1 MKISFPGAAEEVTG
15 SCYLVETHSVRFLV
29 DCGLFQGAGTATRQ
43 SVRRTRR
50 TFNGA
55 RVCSGHSRA
64 IQLEC
69 RGSRQAFLF
78 RVRQIMNQASS
89 HQAASSKW
97 RQDRCQYTGQA
108 RVIDNLFVFPTAFA
122 SSRFVSQS
130 RGIRYRLR
138 EICRLGKQHM
148 EQTPVHRHIVYGSE
162 PEPYAIIRL
171 PQFLYF
177 PR

>member
-1 MKISFPGAAEEVTG
+1 LPTAISLRRKHAATRRINWGERLGVMKISFPGAAEEVTG

-108 RVIDNLFVFPTAFA
+108 RVIDNLFFLQLPSHQVDSFRNHVAYGTAF
-122 SSRFVSQS
+122 V
-130 RGIRYRLR
+130 
-138 EICRLGKQHM
+138 K
-148 EQTPVHRHIVYGSE
+148 
-162 PEPYAIIRL
+162 YAG
-171 PQFLYF
+171 
-177 PR
+177 